1 MLWLFQHTCTPPGT
15 MDARW
20 SLFSIISQT
29 FGLGQTN
36 WVDILGGSWSIFG
49 QTIKTILVL
58 WVPRPWENGFSC
70 FIFKKLWFSGLKHMC
85 LKYIPNMIFA
95 VNNLGNSHHTSIVGA
110 QRNMWLS
117 FQRNWKNVPPL
128 FNVHISRFREFRFEF
143 PTNDLILHGHKLR
156 RAHNWYLH
164 NWNWHKWAWESEP

>member
-1 MLWLFQHTCTPPGT
+1 MGKMLWLFQHTCTPPGT

-95 VNNLGNSHHTSIVGA
+95 VKKLGNRHHTSIVGGPNDQETYCKEYKMA
-110 QRNMWLS
+110 YVRNCVYCMPILTFYRLES
-117 FQRNWKNVPPL
+117 Y
-128 FNVHISRFREFRFEF
+128 F
-143 PTNDLILHGHKLR
+143 PQF
-156 RAHNWYLH
+156 
-164 NWNWHKWAWESEP
+164 